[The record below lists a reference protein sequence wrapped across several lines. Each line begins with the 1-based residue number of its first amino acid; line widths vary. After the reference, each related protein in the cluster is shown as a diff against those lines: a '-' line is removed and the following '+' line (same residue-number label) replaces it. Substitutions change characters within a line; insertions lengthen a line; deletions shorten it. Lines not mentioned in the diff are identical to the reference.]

1 MTKYKIIIMPAFIY
15 GHDNVE
21 RGRDEATDR
30 RRRPSLLSSWTGCC
44 CGGRGAWL
52 IVMQRQDIYT
62 QLHAPLARP
71 PFAHTHTHVR
81 SRIEIFFSNLRTKLI
96 YHRESNRRKKPAKL
110 CSALFRFLRRL
121 LLLLLLFSE
130 FLLNIFL

>member
-15 GHDNVE
+15 RRDNVE
-21 RGRDEATDR
+21 RGRGEATDR

-71 PFAHTHTHVR
+71 PFAYIHRHTHVR

-121 LLLLLLFSE
+121 LLLLLLF
-130 FLLNIFL
+130 F